1 MRRLVRPRLCPRGT
15 TRPAA
20 PKHKTQAETAK
31 TCARSA
37 CTEQHGIFRR
47 SNKRLPIRGTDCAHP
62 VDACGRVVGL
72 ASGVALRVAEIKQR
86 AMGDADL
93 IALAMRR

>member
-1 MRRLVRPRLCPRGT
+1 
-15 TRPAA
+15 
-20 PKHKTQAETAK
+20 
-31 TCARSA
+31 
-37 CTEQHGIFRR
+37 
-47 SNKRLPIRGTDCAHP
+47 
-62 VDACGRVVGL
+62 VVGL